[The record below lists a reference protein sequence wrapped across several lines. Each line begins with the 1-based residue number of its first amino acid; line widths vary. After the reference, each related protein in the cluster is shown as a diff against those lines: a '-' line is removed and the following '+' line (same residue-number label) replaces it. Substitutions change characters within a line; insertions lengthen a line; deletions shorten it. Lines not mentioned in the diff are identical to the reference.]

1 MIREMTTQRADGSW
15 EDGAFCLLSHKDHNQ
30 NGQTLVMVEKWH
42 GLVLSEFERNYHDD
56 SDFMAVVWDKENQ
69 TPRNIMYATTRAWP
83 YPCGC
88 TVDATPDVIE
98 EFNAFNDR
106 QKKLWDE
113 YHRKLESY
121 IPKVGV
127 VARSLTTRGKA
138 KGKKGPIT
146 WIGNSDYSSEKL
158 VRIDGAYVEVSRI
171 ELWDEVNELWV
182 KPASYSRT
190 FECWVVHESVIPMP
204 KRGD

>member
-1 MIREMTTQRADGSW
+1 
-15 EDGAFCLLSHKDHNQ
+15 
-30 NGQTLVMVEKWH
+30 
-42 GLVLSEFERNYHDD
+42 
-56 SDFMAVVWDKENQ
+56 
-69 TPRNIMYATTRAWP
+69 
-83 YPCGC
+83 
-88 TVDATPDVIE
+88 
-98 EFNAFNDR
+98 
-106 QKKLWDE
+106 
-113 YHRKLESY
+113 
-121 IPKVGV
+121 VGV

-182 KPASYSRT
+182 KPARYSRT